1 MTAGYSSAWPL
12 EPRPVTAD
20 IPCVLRVLGLP
31 ALLVVVLVGGY
42 VYVHGMQ
49 SSGPTSPAA
58 TQAVSQAQSAVAA
71 TNFGQAAAA
80 MQAFYVQSGTY
91 AGATLPPGTGVTL
104 VRSDATSYCLQ
115 AGDEHEDGPGGQ
127 PQPGAC

>member
-1 MTAGYSSAWPL
+1 
-12 EPRPVTAD
+12 V
-20 IPCVLRVLGLP
+20 VRVLGLP
-31 ALLVVVLVGGY
+31 ALLVVVLIGGY
-42 VYVHGMQ
+42 LYTQ
-49 SSGPTSPAA
+49 DSRSNGPTSASGQQVV
-58 TQAVSQAQSAVAA
+58 TQAQSAVAA

-80 MQAFYVQSGTY
+80 LQAFYVQSGTY
-91 AGATLPPGTGVTL
+91 AGATLPPGTGVVL